1 MLDIRTK
8 LAISVLIGSFTIGS
22 VYALIQASDKITSL
36 RYEIKQL
43 QQQLKECQ
51 ATNLQLVNQLQIKQ
65 EDYNKALKDLQEAS
79 IKPVKRVYV
88 RQVIKEPMRV
98 SNEECQQLVDL
109 IKQAEEQMQK

>member
-1 MLDIRTK
+1 MSLKIK
-8 LAISVLIGSFTIGS
+8 ILIFFLIVNFLFGSFFL
-22 VYALIQASDKITSL
+22 LIQASNKIAEL
-36 RYEIKQL
+36 RAEIKQQ

-51 ATNLQLVNQLQIKQ
+51 STNLQLVNQLQIKQ

-109 IKQAEEQMQK
+109 IKQAEEQMLR